1 VTKQRFHIVCAEEY
15 GPTALGHLRAV
26 GDVTVLKSCDDASL
40 KDAVG
45 ECDALM
51 VRSNAR
57 VTREIL
63 AAAKRLRV
71 VGRGGVGLDNIDVQ
85 AAGDMGVTVVHTP
98 FAATEAVADLTVG
111 LMIALL
117 RGIPSSDTMI
127 RAGRFA
133 EARAGSV
140 GRELSKLTLGIVGM
154 GRIGRA
160 VATRCRNGFNMKVL
174 YNDIVDPGELPI
186 EAIPV
191 DKAALYHE
199 SDVVSLHVPLTAETR
214 YLISDTA
221 LAAFRSGATLINTA
235 RGAVVDSGALVR
247 ALANASIGGAALDVT
262 DPEPLPPGHPLL
274 TADRVILTPHLGART
289 HGALERMD
297 AVVDDVIAV
306 LAGRRPRHAAVV

>member
-1 VTKQRFHIVCAEEY
+1 MTKQRFHIVCAEEY
-15 GPTALGHLRAV
+15 GPAALERLRAF
-26 GDVTVLKSCDDASL
+26 GDVTVLESCADASL
-40 KDAVG
+40 KQAVAQ
-45 ECDALM
+45 CDALL
-51 VRSNAR
+51 VRSNSR

-71 VGRGGVGLDNIDVQ
+71 VGRGGVGLDNVDVQ
-85 AAGDMGVTVVHTP
+85 AAGELGVTVVHTP

-117 RGIPSSDTMI
+117 RGIPASDAMI
-127 RAGRFA
+127 RTGRFA

-140 GRELSKLTLGIVGM
+140 GRELSNLTLGIVGM

-160 VATRCRNGFNMKVL
+160 VATRCRNGFDMNVV
-174 YNDIVDPGELPI
+174 YNDIVDPGPLAF
-186 EAIPV
+186 EATAV
-191 DKAALYHE
+191 DKLRLYRD
-199 SDVVSLHVPLTAETR
+199 SDIVSLHIPLTPETT
-214 YLISDTA
+214 YLINDAA
-221 LAAFRSGATLINTA
+221 LEAFRSGAMLINTA

-247 ALANASIGGAALDVT
+247 ALANASISGAALDVT
-262 DPEPLPPGHPLL
+262 DPEPLPAGHPLL

-306 LAGRRPRHAAVV
+306 LAGQRPRHAAPA